1 MTTDDDLVA
10 ACTRFRT
17 ALDEQEAMPA
27 NVKDFPLGACGDTTE
42 MLGQYLD
49 DRGFGVWMYI
59 QGHRDTDGWTHA
71 WLERDGV
78 VIDITADQFE
88 DVTEPV
94 IVSATSTWHGTE
106 FRPVSSPRPA
116 NMSFFADRTTQTE
129 MNELY
134 AAVSRRADDL
144 KAT

>member
-1 MTTDDDLVA
+1 
-10 ACTRFRT
+10 
-17 ALDEQEAMPA
+17 MPA